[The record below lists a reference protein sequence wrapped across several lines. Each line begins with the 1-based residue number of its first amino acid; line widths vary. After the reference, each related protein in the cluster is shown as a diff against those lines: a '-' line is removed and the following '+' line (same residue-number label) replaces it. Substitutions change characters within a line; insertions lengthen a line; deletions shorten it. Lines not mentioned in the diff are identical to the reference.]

1 MPLHHPNG
9 IRQFSLVAYNPNKH
23 HRRSLRLPGYN
34 YTQPGAY
41 YLTICTY
48 QRQGWFGEVVD
59 GEMRCNRLGDIVYTF
74 WQGLPHRFPHIKLDA
89 FVVMPNHLHGILMI
103 TEQGRKSIQFDTP
116 VESFGKPVPGSI
128 PTVVRS
134 FKSAVTTRINL
145 MRPASSTPVW
155 QRNYHESIIRIESG
169 LDRVRQY
176 IINNPCQWASDAENR
191 RYNSDDRT
199 WDLDLYF

>member
-1 MPLHHPNG
+1 
-9 IRQFSLVAYNPNKH
+9 
-23 HRRSLRLPGYN
+23 
-34 YTQPGAY
+34 
-41 YLTICTY
+41 
-48 QRQGWFGEVVD
+48 
-59 GEMRCNRLGDIVYTF
+59 
-74 WQGLPHRFPHIKLDA
+74 
-89 FVVMPNHLHGILMI
+89 
-103 TEQGRKSIQFDTP
+103 
-116 VESFGKPVPGSI
+116 
-128 PTVVRS
+128 
-134 FKSAVTTRINL
+134 